1 VTDALPHVGVVVLS
15 QGRRPDGLAASLAS
29 VLRQEGVVLDVVVVG
44 NGWRPEGLPAG
55 VRGVHLPENLGIP
68 AGRNAGVPH
77 VDGTTLFFLDDDET
91 VPSAA
96 FLVDALALM
105 RREGDVA
112 LIQPRI
118 VDPTGAATP
127 RRWIPRIRKGDP
139 ARSSAVFSVLE
150 GAVVVR
156 RDAFEAAG
164 GWAGEFFYAHEG
176 IELAWRVWDQGLR
189 AWYAGELAGV
199 PPGGRIHAAR
209 RVPPSQRAQPRLARP
224 PQPPAASRARV
235 RRVLDGRAGAPQRP
249 ESRRA
254 RHVVPWLARGLD
266 ELAGRAPSH
275 VVAHGRA
282 HGAGRP
288 TARHLIVIRR
298 AAVTIGYRSAPPS
311 GARPGRRRPLATVG
325 AWVS

>member
-1 VTDALPHVGVVVLS
+1 VIDVLPRVGVVVLS

-29 VLRQEGVVLDVVVVG
+29 VQRQEGVVLDVVVVG
-44 NGWRPEGLPAG
+44 NGWRPDGLPEG

-68 AGRNAGVPH
+68 AGRNAGVAH
-77 VDGTTLFFLDDDET
+77 VEGTTLFFLDDDET

-96 FLVDALALM
+96 FLADALALM
-105 RREGDVA
+105 GRLGDVA

-176 IELAWRVWDQGLR
+176 IELAWRIWDQGLR
-189 AWYAGELAGV
+189 AWYAGELVAHHPAV
-199 PPGGRIHAAR
+199 APTRHAEYHRLNAR
-209 RVPPSQRAQPRLARP
+209 NRV
-224 PQPPAASRARV
+224 
-235 RRVLDGRAGAPQRP
+235 
-249 ESRRA
+249 
-254 RHVVPWLARGLD
+254 WLARRNLPLPLVPVYVGSWTAVQLLRSTRDRDGLGTWLRGWR
-266 ELAGRAPSH
+266 EGWTTSPGARRPMSWGT
-275 VVAHGRA
+275 VVRMARG
-282 HGAGRP
+282 GRP
-288 TARHLIVIRR
+288 PVI
-298 AAVTIGYRSAPPS
+298 
-311 GARPGRRRPLATVG
+311 
-325 AWVS
+325 

>member
-1 VTDALPHVGVVVLS
+1 VTDALARVGVVILS

-55 VRGVHLPENLGIP
+55 VRGLHLAENLGIP

-77 VDGTTLFFLDDDET
+77 VDGATLFFLDDDET
-91 VPSAA
+91 VPSAT
-96 FLVDALALM
+96 FLADALALM
-105 RREGDVA
+105 RRLGDVA

-156 RDAFEAAG
+156 RDAFDAAG

-189 AWYAGELAGV
+189 AWYAGELVAHHPAV
-199 PPGGRIHAAR
+199 APTRHAEYHRLTAR
-209 RVPPSQRAQPRLARP
+209 NRV
-224 PQPPAASRARV
+224 
-235 RRVLDGRAGAPQRP
+235 
-249 ESRRA
+249 
-254 RHVVPWLARGLD
+254 WLARRNLPLPLVPVYVGSWTAVQLLRSARNRDGLGTWLRGWR
-266 ELAGRAPSH
+266 EGWTTPPGERRPMAWRTVLRMTRG
-275 VVAHGRA
+275 
-282 HGAGRP
+282 GRP
-288 TARHLIVIRR
+288 PVI
-298 AAVTIGYRSAPPS
+298 
-311 GARPGRRRPLATVG
+311 
-325 AWVS
+325 